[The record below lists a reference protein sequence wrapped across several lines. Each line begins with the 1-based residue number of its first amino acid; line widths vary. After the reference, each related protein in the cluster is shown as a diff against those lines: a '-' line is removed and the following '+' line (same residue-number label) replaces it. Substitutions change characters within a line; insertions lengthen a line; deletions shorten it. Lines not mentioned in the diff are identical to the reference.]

1 MTKRSKADIVS
12 PSSEME
18 EPLDSTTKES
28 IEYKSIQH
36 SFAVEDFK
44 NSARLRIILVTLVL
58 GVIVLMLQV
67 FVAKDYSIFEKIF
80 ELLKTILLTSLGYFF
95 ADRRKK

>member
-44 NSARLRIILVTLVL
+44 NSARLHIILVTLVL
-58 GVIVLMLQV
+58 GVIVQV